1 MKYINY
7 KDMKDFYTIDEVCRL
22 LEMDKAELRHYS
34 EKYNISPQED
44 QYGNWGFRKVL
55 VRKLHNYI
63 YKEQRNRPHGDKDAL
78 WDNKPY
84 KPNSSPWGNKSS
96 RSPWGNQSE
105 RKSDAWV

>member
-7 KDMKDFYTIDEVCRL
+7 NEMKDFYTIDEVCRL
-22 LEMDKAELRHYS
+22 FEMDKAELRHYA

-63 YKEQRNRPHGDKDAL
+63 YKEQRNRPRKAKDAS
-78 WDNKPY
+78 WDSKPY
-84 KPNSSPWGNKSS
+84 KPSSSPWENKPGSSPWGN
-96 RSPWGNQSE
+96 RSE
-105 RKSDAWV
+105 RKSGPWA

>member
-22 LEMDKAELRHYS
+22 FEMDKAELRYYS

-44 QYGNWGFRKVL
+44 QYGNWGFRKTL

-63 YKEQRNRPHGDKDAL
+63 YKEQRNLPQGSKD
-78 WDNKPY
+78 
-84 KPNSSPWGNKSS
+84 SPWNHK
-96 RSPWGNQSE
+96 SE
-105 RKSDAWV
+105 RKNPWT